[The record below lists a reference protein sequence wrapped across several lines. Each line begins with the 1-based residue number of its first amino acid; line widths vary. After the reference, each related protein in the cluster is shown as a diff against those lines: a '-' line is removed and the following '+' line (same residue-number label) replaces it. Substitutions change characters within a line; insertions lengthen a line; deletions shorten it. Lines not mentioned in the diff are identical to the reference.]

1 MTGPTLST
9 LRAALLACGLA
20 LAGPALAADVP
31 TGALPSPSLAD
42 YIADAEPPA
51 FADPDA
57 AVAAFR
63 KALADDDLVAFAG
76 LLGLDA
82 AKVAEDPSS
91 ADSFAQIR
99 EGAANRLLV
108 ETEGEDRILKIG
120 RVLWPFPFPLKKFED
135 GWAFDTYAGIDEVID
150 RRVGENELQT
160 IDTLAFYVDAQRDYR
175 AEDRDDDGVL
185 EYAQKAVSSEGQ
197 TDGLYWPAT
206 EETGESPAGALD
218 PGQLDKAAEGRGY
231 YGYRY
236 RILTGQGDNVAGG
249 AHDYVVNGNMIN
261 GHAILAW
268 PVEYGVT
275 GIHTFMVNHA
285 GVIYETDLGD
295 DTAAKVEAITIFNP
309 DDSWSVVEY

>member
-1 MTGPTLST
+1 MTGPMLSA
-9 LRAALLACGLA
+9 LRAALLAGGLA

-309 DDSWSVVEY
+309 DDSWSVVED

>member
-1 MTGPTLST
+1 MTGPMLST

-309 DDSWSVVEY
+309 DDSWSVVED

>member
-1 MTGPTLST
+1 MTGTTLST
-9 LRAALLACGLA
+9 FRAALLACGMA
-20 LAGPALAADVP
+20 LAVPALAADVP

-42 YIADAEPPA
+42 YIAATEPPA

-82 AKVAEDPSS
+82 ARVSEDPSS

-99 EGAANRLLV
+99 EGVENGLLV
-108 ETEGEDRILKIG
+108 DTEGEDRVLKIG

-135 GWAFDTYAGIDEVID
+135 GWAFDTYAGIDEVVD

-160 IDTLAFYVDAQRDYR
+160 IATLAFYVDAQRDYR

-218 PGQLDKAAEGRGY
+218 PGQIDKAAEGRGY

-261 GHAILAW
+261 GHAIVAW

-295 DTAAKVEAITIFNP
+295 DTAEKVEAITVFNP
-309 DDSWSVVEY
+309 DDTWSVVED